1 MATPTISTG
10 GTATANG
17 HQSMIDRGTAL
28 ARALA
33 EAPDVAINPPVDF
46 PDHHS
51 DEPPALDH
59 DPAEAAEMF
68 AEMDARQHLD
78 LSQRLT
84 LDQLIE
90 RQIEFYE
97 GWQNEAGKMFALH
110 MTELQLKYRGAGS
123 PGTPAEAMARI
134 EILEQDVRQDWEAR
148 GYDAGFDAGC
158 RQAMPYNG
166 PLD

>member
-1 MATPTISTG
+1 
-10 GTATANG
+10 
-17 HQSMIDRGTAL
+17 MIDRGIAL

-33 EAPDVAINPPVDF
+33 EAPDVAINPPLDL
-46 PDHHS
+46 PDHYP

-78 LSQRLT
+78 LSQCVT
-84 LDQLIE
+84 LDELIE

-97 GWQNEAGKMFALH
+97 GWGNEAGKWFALH
-110 MTELQLKYRGAGS
+110 MTELLIKYRGAGS
-123 PGTPAEAMARI
+123 PSTSAEAMARI
-134 EILEQDVRQDWEAR
+134 EILEQDVRHDWEAR
-148 GYDAGFDAGC
+148 GYEEGLATG
-158 RQAMPYNG
+158 RREAMPYNG